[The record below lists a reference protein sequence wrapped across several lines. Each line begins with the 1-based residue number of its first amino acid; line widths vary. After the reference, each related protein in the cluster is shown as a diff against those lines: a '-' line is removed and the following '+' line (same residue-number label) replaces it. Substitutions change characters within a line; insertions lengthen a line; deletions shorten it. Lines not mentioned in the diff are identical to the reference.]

1 MGNRKQPFG
10 YKMALGKIVIQES
23 EAKLVQE
30 IFLRYIAGESL
41 NELTES
47 LRQQDIPYDEGRLW
61 NKNMV
66 ARILADARY
75 TGEKEYPKLIDKEQL
90 IAANEKRSNK
100 PQLPKKTEAQKVLR
114 RLRGTPPSEQVEQ
127 SVTDLLNGLANYPDR
142 IRSHVLHLMRGQ
154 VFELEGYHFFTMG
167 GAKSHDTEDGILEPG
182 APDFE
187 RKLLMLQ
194 RKPRA
199 RYRINHVSWWAQE
212 MPSEEEYAEARKN
225 LAKVD
230 WAVDYVITH
239 CAPTSIALM
248 ENRHNEA
255 DPLTDFLQEV
265 KERAHYHYWL
275 FGHYHDNRAIDEKHI
290 LLWEQIVQVI

>member
-1 MGNRKQPFG
+1 MKHCCRVQ
-10 YKMALGKIVIQES
+10 VILKEFICSNIECIGDGDQLLQFWSLHASLYYTHVINAVIYSGGE
-23 EAKLVQE
+23 L
-30 IFLRYIAGESL
+30 FLCHAGFF
-41 NELTES
+41 
-47 LRQQDIPYDEGRLW
+47 
-61 NKNMV
+61 
-66 ARILADARY
+66 
-75 TGEKEYPKLIDKEQL
+75 TGCFDSFSQ
-90 IAANEKRSNK
+90 R
-100 PQLPKKTEAQKVLR
+100 
-114 RLRGTPPSEQVEQ
+114 
-127 SVTDLLNGLANYPDR
+127 
-142 IRSHVLHLMRGQ
+142 
-154 VFELEGYHFFTMG
+154 YHFFTMG

-199 RYRINHVSWWAQE
+199 RYRINHISWWAQE

>member
-1 MGNRKQPFG
+1 MIIQAELRRKQ
-10 YKMALGKIVIQES
+10 S
-23 EAKLVQE
+23 E
-30 IFLRYIAGESL
+30 
-41 NELTES
+41 
-47 LRQQDIPYDEGRLW
+47 
-61 NKNMV
+61 
-66 ARILADARY
+66 
-75 TGEKEYPKLIDKEQL
+75 
-90 IAANEKRSNK
+90 
-100 PQLPKKTEAQKVLR
+100 
-114 RLRGTPPSEQVEQ
+114 
-127 SVTDLLNGLANYPDR
+127 
-142 IRSHVLHLMRGQ
+142 
-154 VFELEGYHFFTMG
+154 YHFFTMG

-199 RYRINHVSWWAQE
+199 RYRINHISWWAQE

-290 LLWEQIVQVI
+290 LLWEQIIQVI